1 METKPRQALKTLDA
15 MDRDAFVAALGE
27 VFEHSP
33 WVAEAAWAARPFRDV
48 AALHAAMAAAV
59 DAAPEERR
67 LALLRAHPELA
78 GEAMRRRL
86 LTAASTGEQAG
97 AGLTALDAGD
107 AARFDALNRE
117 YRERFG
123 FPFIVAVR
131 EHTKDS
137 ILAAFA
143 ARLASDRETEIQTA
157 LDQVARIARHRLDA
171 LVEG

>member
-1 METKPRQALKTLDA
+1 MLAVVGRAP
-15 MDRDAFVAALGE
+15 AAQ
-27 VFEHSP
+27 
-33 WVAEAAWAARPFRDV
+33 
-48 AALHAAMAAAV
+48 
-59 DAAPEERR
+59 R

-78 GEAMRRRL
+78 GEAMRQRL
-86 LTAASTGEQAG
+86 LTADSTGEQAS
-97 AGLTALDAGD
+97 AGLTHLDAGD

-143 ARLASDRETEIQTA
+143 RRLASEPEAEIRTA
-157 LDQVARIARHRLDA
+157 LGEVAKITRYRLDA
-171 LVEG
+171 LLGG